1 MSCCTRALTKK
12 YISTNVFCG
21 YIYYIDVISKDL
33 FFPQAARDGL
43 MDVVEGHLA
52 LEASRL
58 NDTDED
64 GLTAM
69 HHAARYN
76 RINVLNRLVE
86 AGGGMFI
93 SYSTLHSTQIR
104 KRTGTGLHVLQFK
117 C

>member
-1 MSCCTRALTKK
+1 
-12 YISTNVFCG
+12 
-21 YIYYIDVISKDL
+21 
-33 FFPQAARDGL
+33 

-52 LEASRL
+52 LEASRM

-76 RINVLNRLVE
+76 RVNVLNRLTE
-86 AGGGMFI
+86 AGGGRSNLI
-93 SYSTLHSTQIR
+93 VI
-104 KRTGTGLHVLQFK
+104 GTFLGI